1 MAATNRP
8 DVLDPALGRPG
19 RFDRQVVVDQ
29 PDLRG
34 REEIL
39 KVHVRGVALDR
50 QVDLRVL
57 ASRTPGFTGADLA
70 NVVNEAA
77 LLAAR
82 REREAV
88 TMVELEEAIDRTVA
102 GLERK
107 SRVMSVKDKER
118 VAIHEMGHALVAL
131 TAETA
136 DPVHRVSIIPRGAA
150 ALGMTMQ
157 RPLEDRYLLTEPEL
171 KDRLAVLLGG
181 RTAEEILF
189 DLVVSTGA
197 QNDLER
203 ATEISRAMVT
213 EYGMSPKIGPV
224 SFGHDGFRPGAG
236 FLYPG
241 ASPELS
247 DDLAAL
253 IDEETARLV
262 NEAHDRATEV
272 LTRYRGLLEQLSKIL
287 IVHEVIDG
295 PDLQA
300 YFDGSKPIPTPEE
313 LEAQIHRDQ
322 GAAPPGSS
330 GPDIVLQPRPS

>member
-1 MAATNRP
+1 
-8 DVLDPALGRPG
+8 
-19 RFDRQVVVDQ
+19 
-29 PDLRG
+29 
-34 REEIL
+34 
-39 KVHVRGVALDR
+39 
-50 QVDLRVL
+50 
-57 ASRTPGFTGADLA
+57 
-70 NVVNEAA
+70 
-77 LLAAR
+77 
-82 REREAV
+82 
-88 TMVELEEAIDRTVA
+88 
-102 GLERK
+102 
-107 SRVMSVKDKER
+107 
-118 VAIHEMGHALVAL
+118 MGHALVAL
-131 TAETA
+131 TAPTA

-171 KDRLAVLLGG
+171 QDRLAVLLGG
-181 RTAEEILF
+181 RTAEEILY
-189 DLVVSTGA
+189 DMVVSTGA

-224 SFGHDGFRPGAG
+224 SYGHDGFRGQGGG

-272 LTRYRGLLEQLSKIL
+272 LTRHHEILEKLSKIL
-287 IVHEVIDG
+287 IVDEVIDG
-295 PDLQA
+295 GDLQA

-313 LEAQIHRDQ
+313 LEAQLRSTRDTDGQ
-322 GAAPPGSS
+322 VPS
-330 GPDIVLQPRPS
+330 GPDIVIQPGPS